1 MTFDFSEHEPRKS
14 NIPCLSAKIQRK
26 MIYIG
31 GNIHLL
37 RDTMEEPLCYI
48 EISRD
53 NRVYIIKVHA
63 SDKGV
68 REYKG
73 YNFEDLLTELVM
85 DLQEEYPE
93 S

>member
-1 MTFDFSEHEPRKS
+1 
-14 NIPCLSAKIQRK
+14 
-26 MIYIG
+26 
-31 GNIHLL
+31 
-37 RDTMEEPLCYI
+37 MEEPLCYI

-63 SDKGV
+63 SDKGA